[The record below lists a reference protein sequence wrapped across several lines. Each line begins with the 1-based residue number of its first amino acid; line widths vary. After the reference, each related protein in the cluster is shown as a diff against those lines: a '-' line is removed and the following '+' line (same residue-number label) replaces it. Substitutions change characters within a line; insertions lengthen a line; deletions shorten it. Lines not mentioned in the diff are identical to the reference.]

1 MKPCH
6 ITDLTNSRSPT
17 FFFFFSINR
26 LWSKVTAGLA
36 GKDMDAATDEK
47 SFIENKQ
54 REETAARQKEGLQ
67 WHPRFFNV
75 NKHEEYE
82 FKGVNG

>member
-1 MKPCH
+1 
-6 ITDLTNSRSPT
+6 
-17 FFFFFSINR
+17 
-26 LWSKVTAGLA
+26 LA